1 MKQNTMSL
9 RAKINN
15 YAKSCGI
22 RPQAV
27 LQTVMFE
34 RFLERLSRSPYQR
47 HFVLKGGA
55 LISVVLGI
63 AQRTTMDI
71 DATLVA
77 YPMNEANLLLAI
89 QEICAV
95 SLDDGVTFSDFAVSP
110 IRQNDAYGGLR
121 VRFKAH
127 FGNMVTVL
135 SIDASTGDKMTPSPI
150 FHEWRGILDENV
162 HIVLQCYNIETILA
176 EKTETI
182 LSRGVFS
189 TRPRD
194 FYDVYALL
202 HKVEVNQSLFNEAL
216 TVTAEHRGSLEI
228 MKHYAET
235 LAAIAQNEDMQKR
248 WRSYAAEYPYA
259 AGIAFGDTL
268 HAVASLV
275 ELWNPTTR

>member
-1 MKQNTMSL
+1 MKQKTMSM

-63 AQRTTMDI
+63 ALRTTMDI
-71 DATLVA
+71 DATIVA
-77 YPMNEANLLLAI
+77 FPMNETDLLRVI
-89 QEICAV
+89 QEICSVA
-95 SLDDGVTFSDFAVSP
+95 LDDGVTFTDFAVAP
-110 IRQNDAYGGLR
+110 IRKDDAYGGLR
-121 VRFKAH
+121 VRFNALY
-127 FGNMVTVL
+127 GNMVTPL
-135 SIDASTGDKMTPSPI
+135 SIDASTGDQVTPAPVLQ
-150 FHEWRGILDENV
+150 EWRGILDENV
-162 HIVLQCYNIETILA
+162 RIALRCYNIETVLA
-176 EKTETI
+176 EKVETI

-194 FYDVYALL
+194 FYDVYALVQ
-202 HKVEVNQSLFNEAL
+202 KVEVNRAIFCEAL
-216 TVTAEHRGSLEI
+216 TLTATHRGTVER
-228 MKHYAET
+228 MKDFNT
-235 LAAIAQNEDMQKR
+235 ILTQIARHPDMQKR

-259 AGIAFGDTL
+259 REISFEETL
-268 HAVASLV
+268 QTVSSLMQD
-275 ELWNPTTR
+275 WR